1 MKRILITGA
10 NSYIGTSFERY
21 MHEHHPNDYQIDTL
35 DMIDPK
41 WKEYD
46 FSNYDTV
53 FHVAGIAHA
62 DVGHV
67 SKETKRLYYKV
78 NCDLAYE
85 TALKAKKSDVRQ
97 FIYMS
102 SIIIYGE
109 SAPYGKKKVI
119 TKDTKPNP
127 ANFYG
132 DSKLQAEI
140 KLKPLNNENFKICI
154 LRPPMIYGKGSKGN
168 YQMLSKLAKK
178 LPIFPDIDNE
188 RSMLYIGNLCSFVRE
203 CIDNNYGGIYFPQ
216 NEEYISTSKMVKEI
230 ARANGKNIHLT
241 KILNPFVFILSKI
254 PGKIGG
260 MCNKAYGNLVYG
272 MAMSDYD
279 EEYCCYDLKESI
291 KRTEGLQ

>member
-1 MKRILITGA
+1 MKRVLITGA
-10 NSYIGTSFERY
+10 NSYIGTSFEKY
-21 MHEHHPNDYQIDTL
+21 IKEHHPEDYQIDTL
-35 DMIDPK
+35 DMQDLK

-46 FSNYDTV
+46 FSNYNTV

-62 DVGHV
+62 DVGHI
-67 SKETKRLYYKV
+67 SEETKKLYYQV

-85 TALKAKKSDVRQ
+85 TALKAKESDVKQ

-109 SAPYGKKKVI
+109 SAPYGKKKLI

-140 KLKPLNNENFKICI
+140 KLKPLNDKKFKICI
-154 LRPPMIYGKGSKGN
+154 LRPPVIYGPGSKGN

-188 RSMLYIGNLCSFVRE
+188 RSMLYVGNLCWFVKE
-203 CIDNNYGGIYFPQ
+203 CIDNNYEGIYFPQ
-216 NEEYISTSKMVKEI
+216 NEEYISTLKMVKEI

-241 KILNPFVFILSKI
+241 KLLNPFVFILSKI
-254 PGKIGG
+254 PGKIGR
-260 MCNKAYGNLVYG
+260 MCNKAFGSISYERDNTVFRYGIL
-272 MAMSDYD
+272 
-279 EEYCCYDLKESI
+279 ESI
-291 KRTEGLQ
+291 KLTEKSL

>member
-10 NSYIGTSFERY
+10 NSYIGTSFEKY
-21 MHEHHPNDYQIDTL
+21 INEHHPDDYQIDTL
-35 DMIDPK
+35 NMQDPK
-41 WKEYD
+41 WKEHD
-46 FSNYDTV
+46 FFNYDTV

-67 SKETKRLYYKV
+67 SEETKKLYYQV

-85 TALKAKKSDVRQ
+85 TALKAKESNVRQ

-119 TKDTKPNP
+119 TKDTKPSP

-140 KLKPLNNENFKICI
+140 KLKPLNDDNFKVCI
-154 LRPPMIYGKGSKGN
+154 LRPPMIYGPGSKGN

-188 RSMLYIGNLCSFVRE
+188 RSMLYVGNLCSFVKE
-203 CIDNNYGGIYFPQ
+203 CIDDNYVGIYFPQ
-216 NEEYISTSKMVKEI
+216 NDEYISTSKMVKEI
-230 ARANGKNIHLT
+230 ASANGKNIHLT
-241 KILNPFVFILSKI
+241 KLLNPFVFMLSKI
-254 PGKIGG
+254 PGKIGR
-260 MCNKAYGNLVYG
+260 MCNKAFG
-272 MAMSDYD
+272 
-279 EEYCCYDLKESI
+279 SI
-291 KRTEGLQ
+291 SYERECTVSRYSVFQSIEMTEVSHKC